1 MTSTHSAQVSCRFY
15 ADANPRVVDLFFAL
29 KEYREMQQTRQLL
42 CQYRHYAQVAS
53 RASLLIR
60 EKQMKEESEYEQLY
74 GLPSVALHHFA
85 QLAGRR

>member
-1 MTSTHSAQVSCRFY
+1 
-15 ADANPRVVDLFFAL
+15 
-29 KEYREMQQTRQLL
+29 MQQTRQLL
-42 CQYRHYAQVAS
+42 CQYRHYAQVAA

-85 QLAGRR
+85 QPAGRR